1 MHVGILTACYAPVV
15 NGVTRMVTLYE
26 KHLTAAGHQVTTFTL
41 GQPAPD
47 EDTRRVIR
55 SPGFSLGETGYHVA
69 LGYNPVAQR
78 KLQRVD
84 ILHSHHLLMGLEF
97 ARRYGK
103 GPVVFTNHTR
113 YDLYLTSYGH
123 VPHWVA
129 DHMMGYAW
137 SRLTKL
143 ADVVIAPSTSIANL
157 LRKSGVSTP
166 IEVIENGVEV
176 ERFQRHSDRGLRA
189 ELQISE
195 DAYVFVYV
203 GRMAP
208 EKNLWKLMAEF
219 GLAAD
224 QNDNVYLLGV
234 GGGSMLNEISEMAA
248 ELGLTHRTRF
258 VGPVDPELVPAYLA
272 IGDAFVSASVSE
284 VLPLT
289 VIEALATG
297 LPVLAIESPG
307 MHDIVVSDVSGLLVS
322 GSKGSL
328 AQAMVA
334 VASNSGLHSR
344 LGAGAKMAGQRFDIQ
359 NTIEQT
365 LSLYRRLI
373 ERRDYVDRGT
383 ATACSA
389 RRADKSQ
396 QPEINER
403 FSSSWQER
411 STSDHG

>member
-1 MHVGILTACYAPVV
+1 
-15 NGVTRMVTLYE
+15 
-26 KHLTAAGHQVTTFTL
+26 
-41 GQPAPD
+41 
-47 EDTRRVIR
+47 
-55 SPGFSLGETGYHVA
+55 
-69 LGYNPVAQR
+69 
-78 KLQRVD
+78 
-84 ILHSHHLLMGLEF
+84 
-97 ARRYGK
+97 
-103 GPVVFTNHTR
+103 
-113 YDLYLTSYGH
+113 
-123 VPHWVA
+123 
-129 DHMMGYAW
+129 
-137 SRLTKL
+137 
-143 ADVVIAPSTSIANL
+143 
-157 LRKSGVSTP
+157 
-166 IEVIENGVEV
+166 
-176 ERFQRHSDRGLRA
+176 
-189 ELQISE
+189 
-195 DAYVFVYV
+195 
-203 GRMAP
+203 MAP